1 MSDTTTRPPGGTP
14 TSSRPVSTGWSSGFA
29 TFAGVV
35 LMVTGICQLL
45 TGISALIR
53 DKVYVATP
61 DYVYAFDITTWG
73 WVHLILGAAVALTGF
88 GVLQGMSWARVL
100 GIVLAG
106 LSIIANFMFLPHYP
120 LWSLVVIALDIVVI
134 AALVREQRAA

>member
-1 MSDTTTRPPGGTP
+1 
-14 TSSRPVSTGWSSGFA
+14 
-29 TFAGVV
+29 
-35 LMVTGICQLL
+35 
-45 TGISALIR
+45 
-53 DKVYVATP
+53 
-61 DYVYAFDITTWG
+61 
-73 WVHLILGAAVALTGF
+73 VHLILGAAVALTGF
-88 GVLQGMSWARVL
+88 GVLQGMTWARVL